1 MAYWV
6 SQSGACLIS
15 LAFWVFRGIRM
26 FGFTNSFTHFYYHM
40 VDRKNVFSYLH
51 STVNGTFDID
61 FRSIIIIKLRCKN
74 NISSPTGA
82 SQQERDKDHF
92 SVSSSNK
99 ITLDNSLSVTILLYG
114 LSLFGSV
121 SSSMEHHPLFRD
133 AGWETLAPLPL
144 VDSSQRN
151 YCQCSYRWP
160 SQDGFIHHNANMIIN
175 QCQVLH
181 VLLLK
186 DLLLSQCSISTL
198 PKNDSK
204 Y

>member
-51 STVNGTFDID
+51 SAVNGTFDID

-99 ITLDNSLSVTILLYG
+99 ITLDNSLSICDYSIVWTFAVRVRLLQHG
-114 LSLFGSV
+114 T
-121 SSSMEHHPLFRD
+121 SSPFSRCGMRD
-133 AGWETLAPLPL
+133 LGPSA
-144 VDSSQRN
+144 SS
-151 YCQCSYRWP
+151 
-160 SQDGFIHHNANMIIN
+160 GF
-175 QCQVLH
+175 L
-181 VLLLK
+181 
-186 DLLLSQCSISTL
+186 TT
-198 PKNDSK
+198 
-204 Y
+204 

>member
-1 MAYWV
+1 MVWYNYNGVLSKSKWRLFN
-6 SQSGACLIS
+6 QSGILS
-15 LAFWVFRGIRM
+15 VSRDSYVWFYEYFYVFLLSYGWSKKR
-26 FGFTNSFTHFYYHM
+26 
-40 VDRKNVFSYLH
+40 FSYLH

-61 FRSIIIIKLRCKN
+61 FCSIIIIKFRRKN
-74 NISSPTGA
+74 NISSPAGA

-92 SVSSSNK
+92 SVFLLQIK
-99 ITLDNSLSVTILLYG
+99 SLQYFLSDYFLLYG

-160 SQDGFIHHNANMIIN
+160 SQDGFIHHNSLIW
-175 QCQVLH
+175 
-181 VLLLK
+181 
-186 DLLLSQCSISTL
+186 SSTNA
-198 PKNDSK
+198 KS
-204 Y
+204 YMF

>member
-1 MAYWV
+1 MVWYNYNGVLSKSKWRLFN
-6 SQSGACLIS
+6 QSGILS
-15 LAFWVFRGIRM
+15 VSRDSYVWFYEYFYAFLLSYGLSKKR
-26 FGFTNSFTHFYYHM
+26 
-40 VDRKNVFSYLH
+40 FSYLH

-133 AGWETLAPLPL
+133 AG
-144 VDSSQRN
+144 
-151 YCQCSYRWP
+151 
-160 SQDGFIHHNANMIIN
+160 
-175 QCQVLH
+175 
-181 VLLLK
+181 
-186 DLLLSQCSISTL
+186 
-198 PKNDSK
+198 
-204 Y
+204 